1 MRKSRKKWV
10 TWLIVSAIIAL
21 SVMIGSVSLAAT
33 DLSSEVYLAQ
43 QGSSTCTLAS
53 AAMMIRARFYKS
65 NNSLWKSVTESSI
78 RSKAWIEGSGL
89 RHSWSYSIDNNSVSV
104 AHSTVSGISVSS
116 LKSLLNSHPEG
127 IVLYC
132 GKLPHAVFLTDYD
145 GSTFYCADPI
155 QSYSGKRISLAASY
169 LGKKYGSQAGV
180 LNNVTAYWY
189 ISSYKIGNDAHD
201 PIGYLDSYSGGEG
214 LINISGW
221 ARDDDAPNTGIEIH
235 VYIGAPAGGAGA
247 EGHSGI
253 YANKYRS
260 DVGNHGYSATIKT
273 NKTGN
278 QNIYVYAI
286 NVGGGNNVLIAT
298 GSVKI
303 TPREAPKI
311 SNVKI
316 TDLSSSG
323 YTVSC
328 NVSDNVGIASVKFAT
343 WTTQNGQDDLTWQTG
358 SVSGGTARCR
368 IDVKDHNN
376 EINCVYITHVYVD
389 DTAGNSTGVNVG
401 EIYVDSIPPVISDVK
416 VTNVNTSGFDV
427 SCKVYD
433 NHKISK
439 VKCPTWTRKNWQDD
453 LAGDWQSNRLYD
465 GKINGNIVSYHVNTK
480 DHNNETGVYVVHIYA
495 YDECGNLTVASL
507 DIQVAGEKNNMN
519 PVSTSTY
526 NGHTYM
532 LFERTSSE
540 GVNNDKMHW
549 QKVAA
554 YCRSLGGTLACITSA
569 QENKVVAS
577 MVSSYGKPCWIGGNS
592 LESVGKFVWETGEA
606 FSYTNW
612 NTGEPNNKGGNQRF
626 IRMYPNGL
634 WDDYEDDSYAFICEF
649 GGSVFSINDATIT
662 LSQNTYVYD
671 GLTKTPSIVVKYK
684 GNVLKKDA
692 DYTVSYSNNV
702 NAGTAKIIIS
712 GKGSYSGSVART
724 FKIEKAEQK
733 VVLNPSIIKVKEKA
747 TVKLTVTAKGTVNY
761 NSNDSNILEIN
772 SSGVITG
779 KKAGVAIISITA
791 SGNENYKSSSTEV
804 TVTVDHVYN
813 EVIVRD
819 ATCMEE
825 GEKTA
830 ICSVCGIKQEGSTKA
845 IPKLNHVWNTDYTI
859 DKEASCTEKGEKSLH
874 CSVCDEIKEDSVQ
887 SIPETGHQNTE
898 LRNKKEA
905 TCTAEGY
912 TGDIYCK
919 DCGAKLQTGKAIAK
933 KAHTW
938 DAGKIMQEATCAK
951 TGIKTYTCTVC
962 KTTKTEEVPATGNHK
977 NTELRNAKEATCA
990 TEGYT
995 GDAYCKDCGA
1005 KLQTGKAIAKKSH
1018 IWDAGKITQEATCV
1032 KTGIKTYTCTVC
1044 KTTKTEEVLATGVH
1058 KNTELRNVKE
1068 ATCTEEGYTGDT
1080 YCKDCGSKIASGQKI
1095 SKTEHTWNSG
1105 VITTSPTCVE
1115 RGVKI
1120 YTCNICQTT
1129 RTEELPATGNHQN
1142 TELRNAKEATCTA
1155 EGYTGDIYC
1164 KDCGTKLQTG
1174 KAIAKKAHTWDVGT
1188 VTKAATCTEAGIKTY
1203 TCTLCAATKTE
1214 ELPATGNHEC
1224 TELRDVREATCAED
1238 GYTGDLYC
1246 RDCGTKLQTGKT
1258 IAKKAHTWDA
1268 GVITTPATCTEKGV
1282 KTYTCTSC
1290 GGTKTNELPSTGH
1303 KQKEVRNKKAA
1314 TCMQSGYTGDTY
1326 CKDCGKKLSSGKAI
1340 AKRAH
1345 KWDAGVITQEA
1356 TCTETGIKTYTC
1368 TVCESTRI
1376 EELPANGHGETVTKF
1391 AKQATCKAEG
1401 YTGDLY
1407 CKDCGELLEEGSVIA
1422 KLPHK
1427 WDAGKITKKATTTT
1441 TGIRTY
1447 TCTKCGATKKVTIPK
1462 VVPKKATPGKTVKD
1476 TATNG
1481 IYKVLS
1487 DGLTV
1492 TFVRPAAKRATVRIP
1507 ETVKVS
1513 GVTCKVTEIS
1523 ANAFKNNAVLKTVI
1537 VGKNVNTIGVNAFYG
1552 CKNLTKVSGGAALVT
1567 ICDRAFSNCA
1577 VLSGIVLPSTVKGIG
1592 KQAFYNCK
1600 KLRSITINTLSLTS
1614 KNVGVQAFTGTYAKA
1629 VVKVPAKKFAAYKSL
1644 LRARGINAGAIYR
1657 K

>member
-1 MRKSRKKWV
+1 MKKKGRNYCLRLMLLLFMF
-10 TWLIVSAIIAL
+10 TIS
-21 SVMIGSVSLAAT
+21 SVSVYAT
-33 DLSSEVYLAQ
+33 QSRTENFNKTYSLGSNQVENLVNVALKQVGKTKANLGYTEAWCADFVCDCAKLTGMADNIIPYNYASRGACTYLYNYMLKNCSAKEVSSRQKGDIVFYYCSGCGRYVHTGIVLDGTYTIEGNYGGKVTQVKNSYTDSA
-43 QGSSTCTLAS
+43 GHTLAS
-53 AAMMIRARFYKS
+53 GTVTRRYLRPNYS
-65 NNSLWKSVTESSI
+65 N
-78 RSKAWIEGSGL
+78 
-89 RHSWSYSIDNNSVSV
+89 
-104 AHSTVSGISVSS
+104 
-116 LKSLLNSHPEG
+116 
-127 IVLYC
+127 
-132 GKLPHAVFLTDYD
+132 
-145 GSTFYCADPI
+145 
-155 QSYSGKRISLAASY
+155 
-169 LGKKYGSQAGV
+169 QA
-180 LNNVTAYWY
+180 
-189 ISSYKIGNDAHD
+189 IAHD

-649 GGSVFSINDATIT
+649 GGSIFSINDATIT

-702 NAGTAKIIIS
+702 NAGTAKIVIS

-733 VVLNPSIIKVKEKA
+733 IVLNPSIIKVKEKA

-791 SGNENYKSSSTEV
+791 SGNENYKSSSMEV

-912 TGDIYCK
+912 TGDTYCK

-933 KAHTW
+933 KAHT
-938 DAGKIMQEATCAK
+938 
-951 TGIKTYTCTVC
+951 
-962 KTTKTEEVPATGNHK
+962 
-977 NTELRNAKEATCA
+977 
-990 TEGYT
+990 
-995 GDAYCKDCGA
+995 
-1005 KLQTGKAIAKKSH
+1005 
-1018 IWDAGKITQEATCV
+1018 WDAGKITQEATCV

-1044 KTTKTEEVLATGVH
+1044 KTTKTEEVPATGTH

-1080 YCKDCGSKIASGQKI
+1080 YCKDCGSKIASGQKVN
-1095 SKTEHTWNSG
+1095 KTEHTWNSG

-1174 KAIAKKAHTWDVGT
+1174 KAIAKKVHTWDVGT

-1214 ELPATGNHEC
+1214 ELPATGNHQN
-1224 TELRDVREATCAED
+1224 TELRNTKEASCTAE
-1238 GYTGDLYC
+1238 GYTGDIYC
-1246 RDCGTKLQTGKT
+1246 KDCGVKLQTGKT

-1290 GGTKTNELPSTGH
+1290 GGIKTNELPSTGH

-1326 CKDCGKKLSSGKAI
+1326 CKDCGKKLSSGKTI
-1340 AKRAH
+1340 AKLAH

-1356 TCTETGIKTYTC
+1356 TCTEAGIKTYTC

-1391 AKQATCKAEG
+1391 AKEATCKMEG

-1422 KLPHK
+1422 KLPHQ
-1427 WDAGKITKKATTTT
+1427 WDAGKITKKATTTA

-1447 TCTKCGATKKVTIPK
+1447 TCTKCGATKKETIPK
-1462 VVPKKATPGKTVKD
+1462 IVPKKATPGKTVKD

-1481 IYKVLS
+1481 IYKVLA

-1537 VGKNVNTIGVNAFYG
+1537 VGKNVKTIGVNAFYG

-1614 KNVGVQAFTGTYAKA
+1614 KNVGAQAFTGTYAKA

-1644 LRARGINAGAIYR
+1644 LRAKGMNVNAVYS

>member
-1 MRKSRKKWV
+1 MKKKGRNYCLRLMLLLFMF
-10 TWLIVSAIIAL
+10 TIS
-21 SVMIGSVSLAAT
+21 SVSVYAT
-33 DLSSEVYLAQ
+33 QSRTENFNKTYSLGSNQVENLVNVALKQVGKTKANLGYTEAWCADFVCDCAKLTGMADNIIPYNYASRGACTYLYNYMLKNCSAKEVSSRQKGDIVFYYCSGCGRYVHTGIVLDGTYTIEGNYGGKVTQVKNSYTDSA
-43 QGSSTCTLAS
+43 GHTLAS
-53 AAMMIRARFYKS
+53 GTVTRRYLRPNYS
-65 NNSLWKSVTESSI
+65 N
-78 RSKAWIEGSGL
+78 
-89 RHSWSYSIDNNSVSV
+89 
-104 AHSTVSGISVSS
+104 
-116 LKSLLNSHPEG
+116 
-127 IVLYC
+127 
-132 GKLPHAVFLTDYD
+132 
-145 GSTFYCADPI
+145 
-155 QSYSGKRISLAASY
+155 
-169 LGKKYGSQAGV
+169 QA
-180 LNNVTAYWY
+180 
-189 ISSYKIGNDAHD
+189 IAHD

-649 GGSVFSINDATIT
+649 GGSIFSINDATIT

-702 NAGTAKIIIS
+702 NAGTAKIVIS

-733 VVLNPSIIKVKEKA
+733 IVLNPSIIKVKEKA

-912 TGDIYCK
+912 TGDTYCK

-933 KAHTW
+933 KAHT
-938 DAGKIMQEATCAK
+938 
-951 TGIKTYTCTVC
+951 
-962 KTTKTEEVPATGNHK
+962 
-977 NTELRNAKEATCA
+977 
-990 TEGYT
+990 
-995 GDAYCKDCGA
+995 
-1005 KLQTGKAIAKKSH
+1005 
-1018 IWDAGKITQEATCV
+1018 WDAGKITQEATCV

-1044 KTTKTEEVLATGVH
+1044 KTTKTEEVPATGTH

-1080 YCKDCGSKIASGQKI
+1080 YCKDCGSKIASGQKVN
-1095 SKTEHTWNSG
+1095 KTEHTWNSG

-1174 KAIAKKAHTWDVGT
+1174 KAIAKKVHTWDVGT

-1214 ELPATGNHEC
+1214 ELPATGNHQN
-1224 TELRDVREATCAED
+1224 TELRNTKEASCTAE
-1238 GYTGDLYC
+1238 GYTGDIYC
-1246 RDCGTKLQTGKT
+1246 KDCGVKLQTGKT

-1326 CKDCGKKLSSGKAI
+1326 CKDCGKKLSSGKTI
-1340 AKRAH
+1340 AKLAH

-1356 TCTETGIKTYTC
+1356 TCTEAGIKTYTC

-1391 AKQATCKAEG
+1391 AKEATCKMEG

-1422 KLPHK
+1422 KLPHQ
-1427 WDAGKITKKATTTT
+1427 WDAGKITKKATTTA

-1447 TCTKCGATKKVTIPK
+1447 TCTKCGATKKETIPK
-1462 VVPKKATPGKTVKD
+1462 IVPKKATPGKTVKD

-1481 IYKVLS
+1481 IYKVLA

-1537 VGKNVNTIGVNAFYG
+1537 VGKNVKTIGVNAFYG

-1614 KNVGVQAFTGTYAKA
+1614 KNVGAQAFTGTYAKA

-1644 LRARGINAGAIYR
+1644 LRAKGMNVNAVYS

>member
-1 MRKSRKKWV
+1 MRKSKKKWV
-10 TWLIVSAIIAL
+10 TWLIVSAIMAL

-145 GSTFYCADPI
+145 GDTFYCADPI

-189 ISSYKIGNDAHD
+189 ISSYKILESGNSYYNSYGFDAPSSNGTITESTFLFQGWIDAKKKISTITCSINHGTHYVEAALYKRPD
-201 PIGYLDSYSGGEG
+201 VPNATAFRVEANSNLLKTGKNDVALCVNFADGTATVVENRSVTWSPKLIWGYDSPTDGMK
-214 LINISGW
+214 IVDNQFQFSGW
-221 ARDDDAPNTGIEIH
+221 IESARKLDRVTCSLNQGEKYLTASLYKRPDVPNATAFRLDIDTSNLHYGDNYVSVCAHYADGTSQTIAMRKVRRCISDAIEYPQNNEKFTCKNPKFLLQGWSMNDSKAIDHFAFTINGTKFLASAHTRSDLSGNARYYREEVLLGRLKNGNNKIEIFAYYTDGTSRNIGQVNVVGDIDHKWDTGKVTQLATCTKTGIKL
-235 VYIGAPAGGAGA
+235 YTCT
-247 EGHSGI
+247 
-253 YANKYRS
+253 NC
-260 DVGNHGYSATIKT
+260 KT
-273 NKTGN
+273 TKKE
-278 QNIYVYAI
+278 AI
-286 NVGGGNNVLIAT
+286 PAT
-298 GSVKI
+298 GK
-303 TPREAPKI
+303 
-311 SNVKI
+311 
-316 TDLSSSG
+316 
-323 YTVSC
+323 
-328 NVSDNVGIASVKFAT
+328 
-343 WTTQNGQDDLTWQTG
+343 
-358 SVSGGTARCR
+358 
-368 IDVKDHNN
+368 
-376 EINCVYITHVYVD
+376 
-389 DTAGNSTGVNVG
+389 
-401 EIYVDSIPPVISDVK
+401 
-416 VTNVNTSGFDV
+416 
-427 SCKVYD
+427 
-433 NHKISK
+433 
-439 VKCPTWTRKNWQDD
+439 
-453 LAGDWQSNRLYD
+453 
-465 GKINGNIVSYHVNTK
+465 
-480 DHNNETGVYVVHIYA
+480 
-495 YDECGNLTVASL
+495 
-507 DIQVAGEKNNMN
+507 
-519 PVSTSTY
+519 
-526 NGHTYM
+526 
-532 LFERTSSE
+532 
-540 GVNNDKMHW
+540 
-549 QKVAA
+549 
-554 YCRSLGGTLACITSA
+554 
-569 QENKVVAS
+569 
-577 MVSSYGKPCWIGGNS
+577 
-592 LESVGKFVWETGEA
+592 
-606 FSYTNW
+606 
-612 NTGEPNNKGGNQRF
+612 
-626 IRMYPNGL
+626 
-634 WDDYEDDSYAFICEF
+634 
-649 GGSVFSINDATIT
+649 
-662 LSQNTYVYD
+662 
-671 GLTKTPSIVVKYK
+671 
-684 GNVLKKDA
+684 
-692 DYTVSYSNNV
+692 
-702 NAGTAKIIIS
+702 
-712 GKGSYSGSVART
+712 
-724 FKIEKAEQK
+724 
-733 VVLNPSIIKVKEKA
+733 
-747 TVKLTVTAKGTVNY
+747 
-761 NSNDSNILEIN
+761 
-772 SSGVITG
+772 
-779 KKAGVAIISITA
+779 
-791 SGNENYKSSSTEV
+791 
-804 TVTVDHVYN
+804 
-813 EVIVRD
+813 
-819 ATCMEE
+819 
-825 GEKTA
+825 
-830 ICSVCGIKQEGSTKA
+830 
-845 IPKLNHVWNTDYTI
+845 
-859 DKEASCTEKGEKSLH
+859 
-874 CSVCDEIKEDSVQ
+874 
-887 SIPETGHQNTE
+887 HQNTE

-912 TGDIYCK
+912 TGDTYCK

-933 KAHTW
+933 KSHTW
-938 DAGKIMQEATCAK
+938 DAGKITQEATCAK

-962 KTTKTEEVPATGNHK
+962 KTTKTENVPATGNHK
-977 NTELRNAKEATCA
+977 NTELRNAKEATCTA
-990 TEGYT
+990 EGYT
-995 GDAYCKDCGA
+995 GDTYCKDCGT

-1018 IWDAGKITQEATCV
+1018 TWDAGKITQEATCA

-1044 KTTKTEEVLATGVH
+1044 KTTKTENVPATGNH
-1058 KNTELRNVKE
+1058 KNTELHNVKE

-1174 KAIAKKAHTWDVGT
+1174 NAIAKKAHTWDAGT
-1188 VTKAATCTEAGIKTY
+1188 VTKTATCTESGVKTY
-1203 TCTLCAATKTE
+1203 TCTLCKATKTE
-1214 ELPATGNHEC
+1214 EVPATGNHEN

-1246 RDCGTKLQTGKT
+1246 KDCGTKLQTGKV

-1326 CKDCGKKLSSGKAI
+1326 CKDCGKKLSSGKTI
-1340 AKRAH
+1340 AKLAH
-1345 KWDAGVITQEA
+1345 QWDAGVITQEA
-1356 TCTETGIKTYTC
+1356 TCTEAGIRTYMC
-1368 TVCESTRI
+1368 TVCESTKI
-1376 EELPANGHGETVTKF
+1376 EEIPANGHGETVTKF
-1391 AKQATCKAEG
+1391 AKEATCKMEG

-1407 CKDCGELLEEGSVIA
+1407 CMDCGELLEEGSVIE
-1422 KLPHK
+1422 KLPHQ

-1447 TCTKCGATKKVTIPK
+1447 TCTKCGTTKKETIPK

-1476 TATNG
+1476 SATNG
-1481 IYKVLS
+1481 IYKVLA

-1523 ANAFKNNAVLKTVI
+1523 ANAFKNDTVLKTVI
-1537 VGKNVNTIGVNAFYG
+1537 VGKNVKTIGVNAFYG

-1577 VLSGIVLPSTVKGIG
+1577 ALQGIVLPSTVKGIG

-1614 KNVGVQAFTGTYAKA
+1614 KNVGAQAFTGTYAKA

-1644 LRARGINAGAIYR
+1644 LRARGMNAGAVYT

>member
-1 MRKSRKKWV
+1 MKKKGRNYCLRLMLLLFMF
-10 TWLIVSAIIAL
+10 TIS
-21 SVMIGSVSLAAT
+21 SVSVYAT
-33 DLSSEVYLAQ
+33 QSRTENFNKTYSLGSNQVENLVNVALKQVGKTKANLGYTEAWCADFVCDCAKLTGMADNIIPYNYASRGACTYLYNYMLKNCSAKEVSSRQKGDIVFYYCSGCGRYVHTGIVLDGTYTIEGNYGGKVTQVKNSYTDSA
-43 QGSSTCTLAS
+43 GHTLAS
-53 AAMMIRARFYKS
+53 GTVTRRYLRPNYS
-65 NNSLWKSVTESSI
+65 N
-78 RSKAWIEGSGL
+78 
-89 RHSWSYSIDNNSVSV
+89 
-104 AHSTVSGISVSS
+104 
-116 LKSLLNSHPEG
+116 
-127 IVLYC
+127 
-132 GKLPHAVFLTDYD
+132 
-145 GSTFYCADPI
+145 
-155 QSYSGKRISLAASY
+155 
-169 LGKKYGSQAGV
+169 QA
-180 LNNVTAYWY
+180 
-189 ISSYKIGNDAHD
+189 IAHD

-649 GGSVFSINDATIT
+649 GGSIFSINDATIT

-702 NAGTAKIIIS
+702 NAGTAKIVIS

-733 VVLNPSIIKVKEKA
+733 IVLNPSIIKVKEKA
-747 TVKLTVTAKGTVNY
+747 TVKLTVKAKGTVNY

-912 TGDIYCK
+912 TGDTYCK

-933 KAHTW
+933 KAHT
-938 DAGKIMQEATCAK
+938 
-951 TGIKTYTCTVC
+951 
-962 KTTKTEEVPATGNHK
+962 
-977 NTELRNAKEATCA
+977 
-990 TEGYT
+990 
-995 GDAYCKDCGA
+995 
-1005 KLQTGKAIAKKSH
+1005 
-1018 IWDAGKITQEATCV
+1018 WDAGKITQEATCV

-1044 KTTKTEEVLATGVH
+1044 KTTKTEEVPATGTH

-1080 YCKDCGSKIASGQKI
+1080 YCKDCGSKIASGQKVN
-1095 SKTEHTWNSG
+1095 KTEHTWNSG

-1174 KAIAKKAHTWDVGT
+1174 KAIAKKVHTWDVGT

-1214 ELPATGNHEC
+1214 ELPATGNHQN
-1224 TELRDVREATCAED
+1224 TELRNTKEASCTAE
-1238 GYTGDLYC
+1238 GYTGDIYC
-1246 RDCGTKLQTGKT
+1246 KDCGVKLQTGKT

-1290 GGTKTNELPSTGH
+1290 GGIKTNELPSTGH

-1326 CKDCGKKLSSGKAI
+1326 CKDCGKKLSSGKTI
-1340 AKRAH
+1340 AKLAH

-1356 TCTETGIKTYTC
+1356 TCTEAGIKTYTC

-1391 AKQATCKAEG
+1391 AKEATCKMEG

-1422 KLPHK
+1422 KLPHQ
-1427 WDAGKITKKATTTT
+1427 WDAGKITKKATTTA

-1447 TCTKCGATKKVTIPK
+1447 TCTKCGATKKETIPK
-1462 VVPKKATPGKTVKD
+1462 IVPKKATPGKTVKD

-1481 IYKVLS
+1481 IYKVLA

-1537 VGKNVNTIGVNAFYG
+1537 VGKNVKTIGVNAFYG

-1614 KNVGVQAFTGTYAKA
+1614 KNVGAQAFTGTYAKA

-1644 LRARGINAGAIYR
+1644 LRAKGMNVNAVYS

>member
-1 MRKSRKKWV
+1 MKKKGRNYCLRLMLLLFMF
-10 TWLIVSAIIAL
+10 TIS
-21 SVMIGSVSLAAT
+21 SVSVYATQSRTENFNKTYSLGSNQAENLVNVALKQVGKTKANLGYTEAWCADFVCDCAKLAGMADNIIPYNYASRGACTYLYNYMLKNCSAKEVSSRQKGDIVFYYCSGCGRYVHTGIVLDGTYTIEGNYGGKVTQVKNSYT
-33 DLSSEVYLAQ
+33 DSA
-43 QGSSTCTLAS
+43 GHTLAS
-53 AAMMIRARFYKS
+53 GTVTRRYLRPNYS
-65 NNSLWKSVTESSI
+65 N
-78 RSKAWIEGSGL
+78 
-89 RHSWSYSIDNNSVSV
+89 
-104 AHSTVSGISVSS
+104 
-116 LKSLLNSHPEG
+116 
-127 IVLYC
+127 
-132 GKLPHAVFLTDYD
+132 
-145 GSTFYCADPI
+145 
-155 QSYSGKRISLAASY
+155 
-169 LGKKYGSQAGV
+169 QA
-180 LNNVTAYWY
+180 
-189 ISSYKIGNDAHD
+189 IAHD

-912 TGDIYCK
+912 TGDTYCK
-919 DCGAKLQTGKAIAK
+919 DCGVKLQTGKTIAK

-938 DAGKIMQEATCAK
+938 DAGKITQEATCEK

-962 KTTKTEEVPATGNHK
+962 KTTKTEEIPATGN
-977 NTELRNAKEATCA
+977 
-990 TEGYT
+990 
-995 GDAYCKDCGA
+995 
-1005 KLQTGKAIAKKSH
+1005 
-1018 IWDAGKITQEATCV
+1018 
-1032 KTGIKTYTCTVC
+1032 
-1044 KTTKTEEVLATGVH
+1044 H

-1095 SKTEHTWNSG
+1095 SKIEHSWNSG
-1105 VITTSPTCVE
+1105 IV
-1115 RGVKI
+1115 
-1120 YTCNICQTT
+1120 
-1129 RTEELPATGNHQN
+1129 
-1142 TELRNAKEATCTA
+1142 
-1155 EGYTGDIYC
+1155 
-1164 KDCGTKLQTG
+1164 
-1174 KAIAKKAHTWDVGT
+1174 
-1188 VTKAATCTEAGIKTY
+1188 
-1203 TCTLCAATKTE
+1203 
-1214 ELPATGNHEC
+1214 
-1224 TELRDVREATCAED
+1224 
-1238 GYTGDLYC
+1238 
-1246 RDCGTKLQTGKT
+1246 
-1258 IAKKAHTWDA
+1258 
-1268 GVITTPATCTEKGV
+1268 TTPPTCTEKGV

-1290 GGTKTNELPSTGH
+1290 GGIKTNELPSTGH

-1326 CKDCGKKLSSGKAI
+1326 CKDCGKKLSSGKTI
-1340 AKRAH
+1340 AKLAH

-1356 TCTETGIKTYTC
+1356 TCTEEGIKTYTC

-1537 VGKNVNTIGVNAFYG
+1537 VGKNVKTIGVNAFYG

-1614 KNVGVQAFTGTYAKA
+1614 KNVGAQAFTGTYAKA

-1644 LRARGINAGAIYR
+1644 LRAKGMNAGAVYS

>member
-1 MRKSRKKWV
+1 MRKSKKKWV
-10 TWLIVSAIIAL
+10 TWLIVSAIMAL

-145 GSTFYCADPI
+145 GDTFYCADPI

-189 ISSYKIGNDAHD
+189 IGSYAINSDTSVDHNPCGSIEAIEET
-201 PIGYLDSYSGGEG
+201 PEG
-214 LINISGW
+214 VRLSGW
-221 ARDDDAPNTGIEIH
+221 VFDPDAPRESAEVH
-235 VYIGAPAGGAGA
+235 VYIGGPAGSSQA
-247 EGHSGI
+247 HNVYKLI
-253 YANKYRS
+253 ANQERA
-260 DVGNHGYSATIKT
+260 DVGKKYPNAGNYHGYSGIIPI
-273 NKTGN
+273 TGTEYIYIYFFNIGKGENVFLGSPQVTAKSDNPVGENHNPCGSIEAIEETPEGVRLSGWVFDPDAPRESAEVHVYVGGPAGSSQAHNVYKLIAN
-278 QNIYVYAI
+278 QERADVGKKYPNAGNYHGYSGIIPITGTEYIYIYFFNIGKGENVFLGSPQVTGRQHNPVGEIESVTPTCDGVRITGWGMDGDALSECVDVHIYIAKPGKEPYRVYQVAADVMRADLAKKFSIAGGKHGIDVSFELFGTEDIYVYLINKGEGAHTLFKLSNISAAGHSTASQLKNKKAATCTSEGYSGDQYCSKCNKILQKGQVIPKINHSWDEGKITKAAMCAVAGVKTYTCTKCKTVKTEAI
-286 NVGGGNNVLIAT
+286 PAT
-298 GSVKI
+298 GK
-303 TPREAPKI
+303 
-311 SNVKI
+311 
-316 TDLSSSG
+316 
-323 YTVSC
+323 
-328 NVSDNVGIASVKFAT
+328 
-343 WTTQNGQDDLTWQTG
+343 
-358 SVSGGTARCR
+358 
-368 IDVKDHNN
+368 
-376 EINCVYITHVYVD
+376 
-389 DTAGNSTGVNVG
+389 
-401 EIYVDSIPPVISDVK
+401 
-416 VTNVNTSGFDV
+416 
-427 SCKVYD
+427 
-433 NHKISK
+433 
-439 VKCPTWTRKNWQDD
+439 
-453 LAGDWQSNRLYD
+453 
-465 GKINGNIVSYHVNTK
+465 
-480 DHNNETGVYVVHIYA
+480 
-495 YDECGNLTVASL
+495 
-507 DIQVAGEKNNMN
+507 
-519 PVSTSTY
+519 
-526 NGHTYM
+526 
-532 LFERTSSE
+532 
-540 GVNNDKMHW
+540 
-549 QKVAA
+549 
-554 YCRSLGGTLACITSA
+554 
-569 QENKVVAS
+569 
-577 MVSSYGKPCWIGGNS
+577 
-592 LESVGKFVWETGEA
+592 
-606 FSYTNW
+606 
-612 NTGEPNNKGGNQRF
+612 
-626 IRMYPNGL
+626 
-634 WDDYEDDSYAFICEF
+634 
-649 GGSVFSINDATIT
+649 
-662 LSQNTYVYD
+662 
-671 GLTKTPSIVVKYK
+671 
-684 GNVLKKDA
+684 
-692 DYTVSYSNNV
+692 
-702 NAGTAKIIIS
+702 
-712 GKGSYSGSVART
+712 
-724 FKIEKAEQK
+724 
-733 VVLNPSIIKVKEKA
+733 
-747 TVKLTVTAKGTVNY
+747 
-761 NSNDSNILEIN
+761 
-772 SSGVITG
+772 
-779 KKAGVAIISITA
+779 
-791 SGNENYKSSSTEV
+791 
-804 TVTVDHVYN
+804 
-813 EVIVRD
+813 
-819 ATCMEE
+819 
-825 GEKTA
+825 
-830 ICSVCGIKQEGSTKA
+830 
-845 IPKLNHVWNTDYTI
+845 
-859 DKEASCTEKGEKSLH
+859 
-874 CSVCDEIKEDSVQ
+874 
-887 SIPETGHQNTE
+887 HQNTE

-912 TGDIYCK
+912 TGDTYCK

-933 KAHTW
+933 KSHTW
-938 DAGKIMQEATCAK
+938 DAGKITQEATCAK

-962 KTTKTEEVPATGNHK
+962 KTTKTENVPATGNHK
-977 NTELRNAKEATCA
+977 NTELRNAKEATCTA
-990 TEGYT
+990 EGYT
-995 GDAYCKDCGA
+995 GDTYCKDCGT

-1018 IWDAGKITQEATCV
+1018 TWDAGKITQEATCA

-1044 KTTKTEEVLATGVH
+1044 KTTKTENVPATGNH
-1058 KNTELRNVKE
+1058 KNTELHNVKE

-1174 KAIAKKAHTWDVGT
+1174 NAIAKKAHTWDAGT
-1188 VTKAATCTEAGIKTY
+1188 VTKTATCTESGVKTY
-1203 TCTLCAATKTE
+1203 TCTLCKATKTE
-1214 ELPATGNHEC
+1214 EVPATGNHEN

-1246 RDCGTKLQTGKT
+1246 KDCGTKLQTGKV

-1326 CKDCGKKLSSGKAI
+1326 CKDCGKKLSSGKTI
-1340 AKRAH
+1340 AKLAH
-1345 KWDAGVITQEA
+1345 QWDAGVITQEA
-1356 TCTETGIKTYTC
+1356 TCTEAGIRTYMC
-1368 TVCESTRI
+1368 TVCESTKI
-1376 EELPANGHGETVTKF
+1376 EEIPANGHGETVTKF
-1391 AKQATCKAEG
+1391 AKEATCKMEG

-1407 CKDCGELLEEGSVIA
+1407 CMDCGELLEEGSVIE
-1422 KLPHK
+1422 KLPHQ

-1447 TCTKCGATKKVTIPK
+1447 TCTKCGTTKKETIPK

-1476 TATNG
+1476 SATNG
-1481 IYKVLS
+1481 IYKVLA

-1492 TFVRPAAKRATVRIP
+1492 TFVRPVAKRATVRIP

-1523 ANAFKNNAVLKTVI
+1523 ANAFKNDTVLKTVI
-1537 VGKNVNTIGVNAFYG
+1537 VGKNVKTIGVNAFYG

-1577 VLSGIVLPSTVKGIG
+1577 ALQGIVLPSTVKGIG

-1614 KNVGVQAFTGTYAKA
+1614 KNVGAQAFTGTYAKA

-1644 LRARGINAGAIYR
+1644 LRARGMNAGAVYT

>member
-1 MRKSRKKWV
+1 MRKSKKKWV
-10 TWLIVSAIIAL
+10 TWLIVSAIMAL

-145 GSTFYCADPI
+145 GDTFYCADPI

-189 ISSYKIGNDAHD
+189 ISSYKILESGNSYYNSYGFDAPSSNGTITESTFLFQGWIDAKKKISTITCSINHGTHYVEAALYKRPD
-201 PIGYLDSYSGGEG
+201 VPNATAFRVEANSNLLKTGKNDVALCVNFADGTATVVENRSVTWSPKLIWGYDSPTDGMK
-214 LINISGW
+214 IVDNQFQFSGW
-221 ARDDDAPNTGIEIH
+221 IESARKLDRVTCSLNQGEKYLTASLYKRPDVPNATAFRLDIDTSNLHYGDNYVSVCAHYADGTSQTIAMRKVRRCISDAIEYPQNNEKFTCKNPKFLLQGWSMNDSKAIDHFAFTINGTKFLASAHTRSDLSGNARYYREEVLLGRLKNGNNKIEIFAYYTDGTSRNIGQVNVVGDIDHKWDTGKVTQLATCTKTGIKL
-235 VYIGAPAGGAGA
+235 YTCT
-247 EGHSGI
+247 
-253 YANKYRS
+253 NC
-260 DVGNHGYSATIKT
+260 KT
-273 NKTGN
+273 TKKE
-278 QNIYVYAI
+278 AI
-286 NVGGGNNVLIAT
+286 PAT
-298 GSVKI
+298 GK
-303 TPREAPKI
+303 
-311 SNVKI
+311 
-316 TDLSSSG
+316 
-323 YTVSC
+323 
-328 NVSDNVGIASVKFAT
+328 
-343 WTTQNGQDDLTWQTG
+343 
-358 SVSGGTARCR
+358 
-368 IDVKDHNN
+368 
-376 EINCVYITHVYVD
+376 
-389 DTAGNSTGVNVG
+389 
-401 EIYVDSIPPVISDVK
+401 
-416 VTNVNTSGFDV
+416 
-427 SCKVYD
+427 
-433 NHKISK
+433 
-439 VKCPTWTRKNWQDD
+439 
-453 LAGDWQSNRLYD
+453 
-465 GKINGNIVSYHVNTK
+465 
-480 DHNNETGVYVVHIYA
+480 
-495 YDECGNLTVASL
+495 
-507 DIQVAGEKNNMN
+507 
-519 PVSTSTY
+519 
-526 NGHTYM
+526 
-532 LFERTSSE
+532 
-540 GVNNDKMHW
+540 
-549 QKVAA
+549 
-554 YCRSLGGTLACITSA
+554 
-569 QENKVVAS
+569 
-577 MVSSYGKPCWIGGNS
+577 
-592 LESVGKFVWETGEA
+592 
-606 FSYTNW
+606 
-612 NTGEPNNKGGNQRF
+612 
-626 IRMYPNGL
+626 
-634 WDDYEDDSYAFICEF
+634 
-649 GGSVFSINDATIT
+649 
-662 LSQNTYVYD
+662 
-671 GLTKTPSIVVKYK
+671 
-684 GNVLKKDA
+684 
-692 DYTVSYSNNV
+692 
-702 NAGTAKIIIS
+702 
-712 GKGSYSGSVART
+712 
-724 FKIEKAEQK
+724 
-733 VVLNPSIIKVKEKA
+733 
-747 TVKLTVTAKGTVNY
+747 
-761 NSNDSNILEIN
+761 
-772 SSGVITG
+772 
-779 KKAGVAIISITA
+779 
-791 SGNENYKSSSTEV
+791 
-804 TVTVDHVYN
+804 
-813 EVIVRD
+813 
-819 ATCMEE
+819 
-825 GEKTA
+825 
-830 ICSVCGIKQEGSTKA
+830 
-845 IPKLNHVWNTDYTI
+845 
-859 DKEASCTEKGEKSLH
+859 
-874 CSVCDEIKEDSVQ
+874 
-887 SIPETGHQNTE
+887 HQNTE

-912 TGDIYCK
+912 TGDTYCK

-933 KAHTW
+933 KSHTW
-938 DAGKIMQEATCAK
+938 DAGKITQEATCAK

-962 KTTKTEEVPATGNHK
+962 KTTKTENVPATGNHK
-977 NTELRNAKEATCA
+977 NTELRNAKEATCTA
-990 TEGYT
+990 EGYT
-995 GDAYCKDCGA
+995 GDTYCKDCGT

-1018 IWDAGKITQEATCV
+1018 TWDAGKITQEATCA

-1044 KTTKTEEVLATGVH
+1044 KTTKTENVPATGNH
-1058 KNTELRNVKE
+1058 KNTELHNVKE

-1174 KAIAKKAHTWDVGT
+1174 NAIAKKAHTWDAGT
-1188 VTKAATCTEAGIKTY
+1188 VTKTATCTESGVKTY
-1203 TCTLCAATKTE
+1203 TCTLCKATKTE
-1214 ELPATGNHEC
+1214 EVPATGNHEN

-1246 RDCGTKLQTGKT
+1246 KDCGTKLQTGKV

-1326 CKDCGKKLSSGKAI
+1326 CKDCGKKLSSGKTI
-1340 AKRAH
+1340 AKLAH
-1345 KWDAGVITQEA
+1345 QWDAGVITQEA
-1356 TCTETGIKTYTC
+1356 TCTEAGIRTYMC
-1368 TVCESTRI
+1368 TVCESTKI
-1376 EELPANGHGETVTKF
+1376 EEIPANGHGETVTKF
-1391 AKQATCKAEG
+1391 AKEATCKMEG

-1407 CKDCGELLEEGSVIA
+1407 CMDCGELLEEGSVIE
-1422 KLPHK
+1422 KLPHQ

-1447 TCTKCGATKKVTIPK
+1447 TCTKCGTTKKETIPK

-1476 TATNG
+1476 SATNG
-1481 IYKVLS
+1481 IYKVLA

-1492 TFVRPAAKRATVRIP
+1492 TFVRPVAKRATVRIP

-1523 ANAFKNNAVLKTVI
+1523 ANAFKNDTVLKTVI
-1537 VGKNVNTIGVNAFYG
+1537 VGKNVKTIGVNAFYG

-1577 VLSGIVLPSTVKGIG
+1577 ALQGIVLPSTVKGIG

-1614 KNVGVQAFTGTYAKA
+1614 KNVGAQAFTGTYAKA

-1644 LRARGINAGAIYR
+1644 LRARGMNAGAVYT